1 MKRTLV
7 MAVLVIAASSL
18 ALGQTG
24 GKKAGQSAN
33 TEQAIRQ
40 LISQLT
46 NALMKSDTAALDR
59 LWADDYSFTN
69 PSGVVQTKAQ
79 RLAELKSGDLKFE
92 SFSTDDV
99 QVRVYGDTAVVT
111 SRATLKGRRQGQ
123 DIGGQTR
130 GTSVYVKRQGRWQLV
145 AGQATSIAQQ

>member
-18 ALGQTG
+18 ALGQTS
-24 GKKAGQSAN
+24 GKKAGQSGN

-40 LISQLT
+40 LISQLS

-59 LWADDYSFTN
+59 LWADDYTFTN

-111 SRATLKGRRQGQ
+111 SRATLKGQRQGQ
-123 DIGGQTR
+123 DISGQTR
-130 GTSVYVKRQGRWQLV
+130 GTSVYVKGQGRWQLV
-145 AGQATSIAQQ
+145 AGQATSLAQQ